1 MAKVP
6 YSKLK
11 CKTNEEIK
19 TISFND
25 ETIEVKQYL
34 PIQEKLSLIGRVIEL
49 AHDQDYNYSNPVKA
63 DVLKDLEILFA
74 YTNITFTDKQKE
86 DTAKLYDQ
94 VYSSGLLN
102 AVIDA
107 IPIEEVNDIGVGIY
121 DSVESVYKYQN
132 SVLGILDTIKADYGD
147 MNINIDKL
155 IKAFK
160 DSPENLG
167 TLREVLDNFA

>member
-6 YSKLK
+6 FTKLK

-25 ETIEVKQYL
+25 EIIEIKQYL
-34 PIQEKLSLIGRVIEL
+34 PIQDKLALISRIVEF
-49 AHDQDYNYSNPVKA
+49 AHEQDYNYSNPIKA

-94 VYSSGLLN
+94 VYSSGLLS

-107 IPIEEVNDIGVGIY
+107 IPIEEINDIGVGVY
-121 DSVESVYKYQN
+121 DSIESVYKYQN
-132 SVLGILDTIKADYGD
+132 SVLGVLDTIKADYGD

-167 TLREVLDNFA
+167 TLKEVLDNFA

>member
-63 DVLKDLEILFA
+63 DVLRDLEVLFA

-86 DTAKLYDQ
+86 DVAKLYDQ
-94 VYSSGLLN
+94 VYSSGLLS
-102 AVIDA
+102 AVIAA
-107 IPIEEVNDIGVGIY
+107 IPKEEISDIGVGVY
-121 DSVESVYKYQN
+121 DSIESVYKYQN
-132 SVLGILDTIKADYGD
+132 SVLGILDSVKADYS
-147 MNINIDKL
+147 NVEIDIEKL
-155 IKAFK
+155 QK
-160 DSPENLG
+160 DITSPEL
-167 TLREVLDNFA
+167 TEFAKNILSKLN

>member
-34 PIQEKLSLIGRVIEL
+34 PIQEKLSLLGRVIEL

-63 DVLKDLEILFA
+63 DALKDLETLFA

-94 VYSSGLLN
+94 VYSSGLLS

-107 IPIEEVNDIGVGIY
+107 IPIEEINDIGVGVY
-121 DSVESVYKYQN
+121 DSIESVYKYQN
-132 SVLGILDTIKADYGD
+132 SILGILDSIKADYGD
-147 MNINIDKL
+147 ININIDKM
-155 IKAFK
+155 IEAFK

>member
-25 ETIEVKQYL
+25 ETIEIKQYL

-107 IPIEEVNDIGVGIY
+107 IPIEEVNDISVGVY
-121 DSVESVYKYQN
+121 DSIESVYKYQN
-132 SVLGILDTIKADYGD
+132 SILGVLDTIKADYGD
-147 MNINIDKL
+147 ININIDKM
-155 IKAFK
+155 IEAFK
-160 DSPENLG
+160 DSPENLD
-167 TLREVLDNFA
+167 TLRQVLDNFA

>member
-49 AHDQDYNYSNPVKA
+49 AHDQDHNYSNPVKA
-63 DVLKDLEILFA
+63 DVLRDLEILFA

-94 VYSSGLLN
+94 VYSSGLLS
-102 AVIDA
+102 AVIA
-107 IPIEEVNDIGVGIY
+107 VIPKEEISDIGVGVY
-121 DSVESVYKYQN
+121 DSIESVYKYQN
-132 SVLGILDTIKADYGD
+132 SILGVLDSIKADYGD
-147 MNINIDKL
+147 MNNMFDKL
-155 IKAFK
+155 KEDMA
-160 DSPENLG
+160 SPELA
-167 TLREVLDNFA
+167 NFAENILSKLN